1 VRKTVDSDN
10 IKILGKRIARVRKKQ
25 NFTQEELAHKA
36 DLTLSQIARIETGVI
51 NTSINTLYIL
61 SSALEIDIIE
71 FFKKDN

>member
-1 VRKTVDSDN
+1 MRKTVNSDN
-10 IKILGKRIARVRKKQ
+10 IKELGKRIARVRKKQ
-25 NFTQEELAHKA
+25 NYTQEELSHKA